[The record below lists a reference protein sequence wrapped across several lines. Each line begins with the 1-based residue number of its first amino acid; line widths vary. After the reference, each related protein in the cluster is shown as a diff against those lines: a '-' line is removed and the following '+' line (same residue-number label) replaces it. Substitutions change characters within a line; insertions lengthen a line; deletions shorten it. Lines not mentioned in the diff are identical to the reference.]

1 MMRKHDDVKQA
12 AERFRKAVEAVLSY
26 RRNLE
31 HHAVAPIKEWIIE
44 TNPDTGVSNFPYARY
59 QAEVYN
65 FFTALGEF
73 LDLWT
78 PLATDYQET
87 ASRFQRDHDAIG
99 TAGPDEVKA
108 LVTWVF
114 RGERFCEGFLGQG
127 TPRWACDGA
136 ARPPVRTLPFGR
148 SFRAELVPENRTVG

>member
-1 MMRKHDDVKQA
+1 MMRKHDGEKQA
-12 AERFRKAVEAVLSY
+12 AERFSKAVEAVLSY

-114 RGERFCEGFLGQG
+114 RGERFCEGFWGEQL
-127 TPRWACDGA
+127 RDG
-136 ARPPVRTLPFGR
+136 
-148 SFRAELVPENRTVG
+148 LVTALLDRLYALYHSGEVLEHRFVNEGEQ